1 MSGFTFDT
9 PIVLDVLAGHGPA
22 RSELQRAMSQ
32 GGRPWV
38 SRMTWAE
45 ILSQATPDCLREV
58 EAFLAGFSIDEVD
71 EEIATRASSL
81 RRERPQLNLLDA
93 TVLATALTR
102 GRVLI
107 TRNAKDFPAAM
118 PGIRIPYT
126 L

>member
-1 MSGFTFDT
+1 
-9 PIVLDVLAGHGPA
+9 VLDVLAGHGPA

-71 EEIATRASSL
+71 EEIAARASSL
-81 RRERPQLNLLDA
+81 RRERPQLGLLDA

>member
-1 MSGFTFDT
+1 MSGFAFDT
-9 PIVLDVLAGHGPA
+9 EIVRDVLMGHAVA
-22 RSELQRAMSQ
+22 RAEIERVLSQ

-38 SRMTWAE
+38 SRLTWAE
-45 ILSQATPDCLREV
+45 ILSQATADCLREV
-58 EAFLAGFSIDEVD
+58 DAFLAGFSIDEVD
-71 EEIATRASSL
+71 EEISSRAASL
-81 RRERPQLNLLDA
+81 RRERPRLGLLDA

-107 TRNAKDFPAAM
+107 TRNTQDFPAQM

>member
-9 PIVLDVLAGHGPA
+9 GVVVDILTGHEPA
-22 RSELQRAMSQ
+22 RVELQRALSR

-38 SRMTWAE
+38 SRLTWAR
-45 ILSQATPDCLREV
+45 ILSDSTPACLREV
-58 EAFLAGFSIDEVD
+58 EAFLAGFSIDELD
-71 EEIATRASSL
+71 EEIASRAASL
-81 RRERPQLNLLDA
+81 RRERPQLSLLDA
-93 TVLATALTR
+93 TVLATAMTR

>member
-1 MSGFTFDT
+1 MSGFAFDT
-9 PIVLDVLAGHGPA
+9 EIVRDILVGHAAA
-22 RSELQRAMSQ
+22 RAEIERALSQ

-38 SRMTWAE
+38 SRLTWAE
-45 ILSQATPDCLREV
+45 ILSQATPDCLRDV
-58 EAFLAGFSIDEVD
+58 EAFMAGFSIDEVD
-71 EEIATRASSL
+71 EEIASRAASL
-81 RRERPQLNLLDA
+81 RRERSRLGLLDA

-107 TRNAKDFPAAM
+107 TRNTKNFPAQM

>member
-32 GGRPWV
+32 GGRPCV
-38 SRMTWAE
+38 SRRTWAE

>member
-9 PIVLDVLAGHGPA
+9 GIVLDVLAGHAPA

-38 SRMTWAE
+38 SRLTWAE
-45 ILSQATPDCLREV
+45 ILSQATPACLRDA
-58 EAFLAGFSIDEVD
+58 EAFMAGFSIDEVD
-71 EEIATRASSL
+71 EEIATRTAAL
-81 RRERPQLNLLDA
+81 RRERPQLGLLDA
-93 TVLATALTR
+93 TVLATAMTR

-107 TRNAKDFPAAM
+107 TRNTRDFPAAM

>member
-32 GGRPWV
+32 GGRPWF
-38 SRMTWAE
+38 SRLTWVE
-45 ILSQATPDCLREV
+45 ILSQATPDCVRDV

-81 RRERPQLNLLDA
+81 RRERPQLSLLDA

-107 TRNAKDFPAAM
+107 TRNTTDFPAQM
-118 PGIRIPYT
+118 PGIRMPYT